1 MKSLIDWISRHW
13 AKIAI
18 AIALLL
24 LGASKVKRKTRQAK
38 RAGDLYRDGVA
49 SDMSELSDANQ
60 AAKKRADVADQ
71 AAADAKDL
79 FKGRVDEIANSS
91 DDIGDILS
99 DYRKRVRK

>member
-24 LGASKVKRKTRQAK
+24 LGGSKVRRTAKQAK
-38 RAGDLYRDGVA
+38 RAGDAYRAGVA
-49 SDMSELSDANQ
+49 SDLAELSDENQ
-60 AAKKRADVADQ
+60 AAKQTADDADQ

-79 FKGRVDEIANSS
+79 FKGRVDEIANS
-91 DDIGDILS
+91 DDDLGDILS
-99 DYRKRVRK
+99 DYRRRVRK